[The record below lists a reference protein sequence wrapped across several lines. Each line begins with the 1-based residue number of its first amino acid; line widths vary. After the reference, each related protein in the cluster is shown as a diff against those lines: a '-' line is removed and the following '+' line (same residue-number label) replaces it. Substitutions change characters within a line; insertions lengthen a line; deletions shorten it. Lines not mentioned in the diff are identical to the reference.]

1 MKADIKIEVAKAVAD
16 FRLYAARA
24 TNEIEKTVMQYALIV
39 EKTAKECFKVRGD
52 ESVYNEPPRV
62 DTGRLRA
69 SITHR
74 SMREN
79 GIFSAEI
86 GTNVEYA
93 ADVEYG
99 TSNTM
104 PHPFMSYA
112 LGMYQKEIED
122 AIGQAVKD
130 ANNA

>member
-1 MKADIKIEVAKAVAD
+1 MKADIKIEAAKAVAD
-16 FRLYAARA
+16 FQKYHARA
-24 TNEIEKTVMQYALIV
+24 VSNMLV
-39 EKTAKECFKVRGD
+39 ERAAKECFKGRGD

-74 SMREN
+74 ATREN
-79 GIFSAEI
+79 DVYAVEI

-99 TSNTM
+99 TSTTW